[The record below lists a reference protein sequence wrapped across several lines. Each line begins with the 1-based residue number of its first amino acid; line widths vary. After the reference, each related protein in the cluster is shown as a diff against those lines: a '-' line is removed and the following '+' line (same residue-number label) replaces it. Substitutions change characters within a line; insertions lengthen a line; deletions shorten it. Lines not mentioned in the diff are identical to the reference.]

1 MQRHSEDT
9 VIVVEESM
17 ASKMIKGRR
26 VSNMVRS
33 RERSQEKETEKC
45 REEKRSVTPTL

>member
-1 MQRHSEDT
+1 MQRAVQRHSEET

-26 VSNMVRS
+26 VSNMVGS
-33 RERSQEKETEKC
+33 RERNAVKKSG
-45 REEKRSVTPTL
+45 V